1 MKLKALLLLCIVACA
16 GCQSKRTFTD
26 EQIAAMRKEGFSPN
40 AEGWGLGMSDK
51 ILFGINESELTP
63 ESKTTINRMATNL
76 AVTGI
81 EHLRIDGHTDNYGT
95 ASYNEQL
102 SLKRADAVAAQWA
115 TGASLPR
122 SNIETRGLGMKY
134 PVTSNNTA
142 QGRAQNRRVAVVIT
156 AP

>member
-63 ESKTTINRMATNL
+63 ESKTMR
-76 AVTGI
+76 
-81 EHLRIDGHTDNYGT
+81 
-95 ASYNEQL
+95 
-102 SLKRADAVAAQWA
+102 
-115 TGASLPR
+115 LPAL
-122 SNIETRGLGMKY
+122 NICALMVI
-134 PVTSNNTA
+134 PI
-142 QGRAQNRRVAVVIT
+142 IT
-156 AP
+156 APPVITNSCR